1 MTQNDKIREKTAQ
14 CVYYNSS
21 VTLRKS
27 AYVTTTTA

>member
-1 MTQNDKIREKTAQ
+1 MTKSEKKTAQ

-27 AYVTTTTA
+27 GYVTTTTA